1 MRGSWPLTLQVCL
14 HCQGCPGVSL
24 RHAWLLWPRGA
35 FRWHL
40 GLGVEAISMCRTL
53 SARDPATVLAPG
65 CLRPRLE
72 EQRRACSRGPRHRVT
87 LQREAAA
94 TGASVGHR
102 GRGRGTPRLPGSP
115 LSQTRAQHDK
125 AVGSGTHCL
134 WGQACLRAEHRRPRP
149 RPRQG
154 VQQTCGAGSARTR
167 RAVVRGPLPGPGFPA
182 SPLGKHWPKVA
193 PLSSVFFGAETSTQG
208 AGGPGRLRPPG
219 PPSCVRTQLSSGPQ
233 CPLLSSPLP
242 RSPGSPRPDRSPG
255 RKSAAA
261 LRPEWQLTSRL

>member
-1 MRGSWPLTLQVCL
+1 MAPWAWSRSHQHVQDTE
-14 HCQGCPGVSL
+14 CPGPCHSAGPRL
-24 RHAWLLWPRGA
+24 PPPQAGGTEESMFPGPEAQGHAAERGRSDRSFSGTPRGA
-35 FRWHL
+35 
-40 GLGVEAISMCRTL
+40 V
-53 SARDPATVLAPG
+53 
-65 CLRPRLE
+65 
-72 EQRRACSRGPRHRVT
+72 
-87 LQREAAA
+87 
-94 TGASVGHR
+94 
-102 GRGRGTPRLPGSP
+102 RGRGTPHLPGSP
-115 LSQTRAQHDK
+115 LSQTRAQRDK

-219 PPSCVRTQLSSGPQ
+219 PPSCVRTQLSSGPR

-242 RSPGSPRPDRSPG
+242 GSPGSPRPDWSPG
-255 RKSAAA
+255 RKSAAV
-261 LRPEWQLTSRL
+261 LRPAWQLTSRL